1 MYCFLPYFLYI
12 LLIIL
17 KTNGKIELN
26 KEGKKLSG
34 HIMLLSLICV
44 NTQIPWDREMSA
56 FLTGKRN
63 NIYEKQKNDLKKL
76 YFKLSDP
83 LLACVCV
90 TL

>member
-1 MYCFLPYFLYI
+1 M
-12 LLIIL
+12 
-17 KTNGKIELN
+17 ELN

-63 NIYEKQKNDLKKL
+63 NIYEKQKND
-76 YFKLSDP
+76 
-83 LLACVCV
+83 
-90 TL
+90 